1 MKKGW
6 TFRIFFLIL
15 IIAEIALVIV
25 GQVFLPFV
33 LFAFGIAILG
43 VKSYIKAH
51 DGHH

>member
-6 TFRIFFLIL
+6 AFRIFFLIL
-15 IIAEIALVIV
+15 IIAEISLVMI
-25 GQVFLPFV
+25 GQVFLPFG

-43 VKSYIKAH
+43 VKSYINAH